1 MSNNFMGENFKN
13 LDAIRDENG
22 DIVYHDSESK
32 ELMEGMPV
40 WIKPKYSTGRGTV
53 MIFQANL
60 GKLKNLKI
68 KDEKTGKMKLALQGN
83 DYRVIF
89 AIIEY
94 IDFENWLRIS
104 QRELADDLGV
114 NKVVVSKSFKKLK
127 ELGIIEAEVRNGFTE
142 IRLGLKMGWKGKV
155 KTLLET
161 EDKRKEQ
168 IRKELEKEKEE
179 KRNKEME
186 DLDNFNNLES

>member
-1 MSNNFMGENFKN
+1 
-13 LDAIRDENG
+13 
-22 DIVYHDSESK
+22 
-32 ELMEGMPV
+32 MEGIPV
-40 WIKPKYSTGRGTV
+40 WIKPKYNLGRGTV
-53 MIFQANL
+53 MLFQANL

-68 KDEKTGKMKLALQGN
+68 KDEKTGKMKLALQGI
-83 DYRVIF
+83 DYRIIF

-104 QRELADDLGV
+104 QTELADDLGV

-155 KTLLET
+155 KTLLEE
-161 EDKRKEQ
+161 EDKRKEAA
-168 IRKELEKEKEE
+168 RKAMEKEKERKQQE
-179 KRNKEME
+179 KEAK
-186 DLDNFNNLES
+186 DIDNLSS